1 MVVKLALKR
10 KNENIQIWSRY
21 SLFKNT
27 GCSLPASSSA
37 ALMGPSNVESAGILS
52 LIIYPHCLLSLRN
65 WLVCDLL
72 TLVRSDNHAIG
83 NSWLFM
89 FKPTGLLFGTMTQ
102 RIKVQSLSPLEKHIQ
117 GVSWI
122 CSMCILWRETLI
134 RMFRTIAFINDQ
146 THILLS

>member
-1 MVVKLALKR
+1 MQLMDTIATFVIPLCVPCDVCCC
-10 KNENIQIWSRY
+10 IWLINDKIWIGR
-21 SLFKNT
+21 L
-27 GCSLPASSSA
+27 
-37 ALMGPSNVESAGILS
+37 LMGPSNAESAWTLS
-52 LIIYPHCLLSLRN
+52 LIMYPHCLSVRN

-72 TLVRSDNHAIG
+72 TSVRSDNNAIS

-89 FKPTGLLFGTMTQ
+89 FKPTGLLFRTMTQ
-102 RIKVQSLSPLEKHIQ
+102 IIKVQSLSPLEKHIQ